1 MSTRAQPTEYSTEEF
16 AALIARETDDVELK
30 TGTGGKPLQEA
41 MVAFSNTEGGSIFV
55 GVTDDRLVTG
65 RARDQGTDDAI
76 HQAALNAR
84 GLGRYSIS
92 EIDVD
97 GKPVV
102 VIDMDPR
109 PDEVAQTSD
118 GRVLKR
124 QGGRNVAVF
133 GPELWQ
139 LMSSR
144 ALRRYEH
151 ADSHVSIDQVRPDT
165 ADELAR
171 AHGWPDGY
179 DAQARWSE
187 RSLLHDS
194 GNLTVA
200 GALVLTDPAASL
212 GASKF
217 TIDLRSYESDTTTSY
232 VRREVIH
239 GPVQHQVEHAAEW
252 ILRDIGTEIV
262 ITGTRRHDVPRLPRR
277 VVREV
282 VANAVAH
289 RDYSHDR
296 TPIVVEIRPSFVRIT
311 SPGRLPAPV
320 SLATLREA
328 QAPRNHTVIAV
339 LRRFGLAEDS
349 GQGIDVIQDE
359 MRFELLAEPEF
370 EEVADSFAVLLRL
383 RGQISTH
390 ERGWLAEFERQGKL
404 RPSDR
409 LLLLTV
415 LRESRV
421 TNARAREI
429 LQVDSVQARAS
440 LRRLRDAGLLH
451 QHGAKSRAYYTL
463 GTIGPERGLERVLL
477 DAAESQDL
485 TNERVRE
492 LTGLDR
498 VAARNLLRR
507 LVDEGQLI
515 QAGQRRGTRY
525 VLSSLGKGR

>member
-1 MSTRAQPTEYSTEEF
+1 
-16 AALIARETDDVELK
+16 
-30 TGTGGKPLQEA
+30 

-55 GVTDDRLVTG
+55 GVTDDRVVMG
-65 RARDQGTDDAI
+65 KAHDQGTDDAI
-76 HQAALNAR
+76 NQAALSAR

-92 EIDVD
+92 EIEVD

-102 VIDMDPR
+102 VIDVDPR
-109 PDEVAQTSD
+109 PDEVAQTSE
-118 GRVLKR
+118 GRVLRR

-133 GPELWQ
+133 GTELWE

-151 ADSHVSIDQVRPDT
+151 ADSHVGIEEVQPDI
-165 ADELAR
+165 ADELAQ
-171 AHGWPDGY
+171 AHGWPEGH

-187 RSLLHDS
+187 RSLVHGS
-194 GNLTVA
+194 GNLTIA
-200 GALVLTDPAASL
+200 GALVLTDPEDSL
-212 GASKF
+212 GTSKF
-217 TIDLRSYESDTTTSY
+217 TIDLRSYESDTTPSY
-232 VRREVIH
+232 VRRESIR
-239 GPVQHQVEHAAEW
+239 GPVQHQVERAAEW

-262 ITGTRRHDVPRLPRR
+262 ITGARRHDVPRLPRR
-277 VVREV
+277 VVREA

-289 RDYSHDR
+289 RDYSRDR
-296 TPIVVEIRPSFVRIT
+296 SPIVVEIRPSFVRIM

-339 LRRFGLAEDS
+339 LRRLGLAEDS
-349 GQGIDVIQDE
+349 GQGIDVMQDE

-370 EEVADSFAVLLRL
+370 EETADSFIVLLRIG
-383 RGQISTH
+383 GQISSH
-390 ERGWLAEFERQGKL
+390 ERGWLLEFERQGKL
-404 RPSDR
+404 GQRER

-415 LRESRV
+415 LRENRV
-421 TNARAREI
+421 TNARAREV

-451 QHGAKSRAYYTL
+451 QHGAKGRAYYTL
-463 GTIGPERGLERVLL
+463 GIIGPERGLEQVVL
-477 DAAESQDL
+477 DAAKSEDL
-485 TNERVRE
+485 TNERVRD

-507 LVDEGQLI
+507 MVDEGHLVQV
-515 QAGQRRGTRY
+515 GQRRGTRY
-525 VLSSLGKGR
+525 VLNSSVRRG